1 MCSGH
6 EQTLLRDLPASDSP
20 SLKTLLSG
28 TIGNHNFCDVLYTE
42 LLVLI
47 NCFCLCVVLTK
58 PPYEVRETG
67 WGEFEIQ
74 IKIYFQD
81 SLEKPVSG
89 GYG

>member
-1 MCSGH
+1 MCWCN
-6 EQTLLRDLPASDSP
+6 TYLAALVPVC
-20 SLKTLLSG
+20 LSRF
-28 TIGNHNFCDVLYTE
+28 I
-42 LLVLI
+42 I
-47 NCFCLCVVLTK
+47 WNCLFVSFCVVFTK

-81 SLEKPVSG
+81 SSEKPVSG

>member
-1 MCSGH
+1 M
-6 EQTLLRDLPASDSP
+6 RM
-20 SLKTLLSG
+20 SLQWVKACVGATH
-28 TIGNHNFCDVLYTE
+28 I
-42 LLVLI
+42 LLVWSLYI
-47 NCFCLCVVLTK
+47 FQDLLHRTVCVFCVVFTK

-81 SLEKPVSG
+81 SSEKPVSG